1 MKKRIL
7 SILLVCCMVL
17 VLLPTTVFANNDG
30 AKAIQLGTSGI
41 SGYDSTNRSYDY
53 IYFGTWNNSTVKW
66 RVLDTKTN
74 MPNAQEGDGFFL
86 LSDALLGT
94 GAFGGV
100 EFDYT
105 TPYTNAGR
113 AAVGRTGAMAFTPGT
128 SALRSKKLFL
138 QPAKVMIHTL
148 MDALWVLRTS

>member
-74 MPNAQEGDGFFL
+74 MPNAQEGDGFFCSL
-86 LSDALLGT
+86 MRCLGL
-94 GAFGGV
+94 
-100 EFDYT
+100 E
-105 TPYTNAGR
+105 R
-113 AAVGRTGAMAFTPGT
+113 LAA
-128 SALRSKKLFL
+128 
-138 QPAKVMIHTL
+138 
-148 MDALWVLRTS
+148 